1 MPYCAQ
7 TFAVVKQ
14 TEKYRTQMCDL
25 NRKSYDKLKNERK
38 EDYHKKLILK
48 QARYFIKTKKGDEIQ
63 NGLSRVLEKQGETRH
78 SSLLNQLKMLGYDFT
93 DIPVGSI
100 A

>member
-1 MPYCAQ
+1 
-7 TFAVVKQ
+7 
-14 TEKYRTQMCDL
+14 MCDL
-25 NRKSYDKLKNERK
+25 NRKSYHKLKNERK
-38 EDYHKKLILK
+38 DDYLKKLILK

-63 NGLSRVLEKQGETRH
+63 NGLSRVLEKQGETLH

-93 DIPVGSI
+93 NIPVGSI